1 MEYHQLCIQNLSL
14 LCFVDEWYL
23 CICDKNHSRVECFGY
38 DHNLDQCSSCLNDG
52 QCLKENRLG
61 SKVQCVCPQCH
72 YGGLCQFSI
81 EAISFTIDSLTIQV
95 SRFIRIIYL
104 TFSVLIFVIG
114 GLTNY
119 ASIVTFKRPNLRKSS
134 IGIYILILSVIGQYS
149 LFSLIMKIILI
160 IFDSLMNDIS
170 CKIIS
175 YMLSV
180 SIRCSF
186 WLTSWIA
193 IERVSYVLF
202 PYVTLLKKPRVASI
216 ITFSTLLIIGVMD
229 VHELIFY
236 RKTID
241 SNGQSACAVNFPLKF
256 RTYDRISVLIHYIIP
271 FCIQIL
277 SITLL
282 IILAARSRS
291 RASNNRDTFI
301 GYLKQQFKSQK
312 ELYITPSV
320 IILSGL
326 PQTIFSFSF
335 SCLVLVSWQQHALLI
350 AYFLSFAPQLLGFVL
365 FVLPS
370 TNYMKEFA
378 ATKLSKKILF
388 RWIISNKKKKT
399 TK

>member
-1 MEYHQLCIQNLSL
+1 
-14 LCFVDEWYL
+14 
-23 CICDKNHSRVECFGY
+23 
-38 DHNLDQCSSCLNDG
+38 
-52 QCLKENRLG
+52 
-61 SKVQCVCPQCH
+61 
-72 YGGLCQFSI
+72 
-81 EAISFTIDSLTIQV
+81 
-95 SRFIRIIYL
+95 
-104 TFSVLIFVIG
+104 
-114 GLTNY
+114 
-119 ASIVTFKRPNLRKSS
+119 
-134 IGIYILILSVIGQYS
+134 
-149 LFSLIMKIILI
+149 
-160 IFDSLMNDIS
+160 MNDIS

-370 TNYMKEFA
+370 TNYMKEFR
-378 ATKLSKKILF
+378 ATNLLKTILF
-388 RWIISNKKKKT
+388 
-399 TK
+399 